1 MHRRPPVGE
10 LVYLDYAA
18 TAAVRPPQVAR
29 AVAHYIE
36 EIGATPGRGGH
47 RLALEAGR
55 IALRCRQALARLL
68 CIPGDVGRIA
78 FMANATQAL
87 NTALWGCVRRGERV
101 VVTAFDHNAVL
112 RPAARLARE
121 RDVEVVL
128 VAGAPDGSLDETAL
142 LRALDGARLLSI
154 NAASN
159 VLGTRLDVAR
169 LAALAREAGALT
181 VADLAQ
187 LAGHAPFDA
196 GAAGVDA
203 IAITGHKGLLGPQG
217 IGALWVRPDVDLDPL
232 LTGGTGGDSM
242 LRDMPAAFPDHLEA
256 GTLNGPGIAGL
267 LAGLEFLLA
276 AGVPAVHAHTM
287 SLKRRLHEGLAAVRG
302 VRVVSPLAPDGV
314 PIVTIVA
321 ERIDPATLA
330 ARLDRE
336 HGVLTRPG
344 LHCAPEA
351 HRVLGTEATGAVRFS
366 LGHASTDAHVTAA
379 VDAVARVLAAA

>member
-1 MHRRPPVGE
+1 VSE

-29 AVAHYIE
+29 AVARYLD

-47 RLALEAGR
+47 RLAIEAGR
-55 IALRCRQALARLL
+55 VVLRCRQALARLL

-87 NTALWGCVRRGERV
+87 NTALWGCVRRGDRI

-121 RDVEVVL
+121 RDVDVVL
-128 VAGAPDGSLDETAL
+128 VAGAPDGSLDEPAL
-142 LRALDGARLLSI
+142 ARALTGARLLAI

-169 LAALAREAGALT
+169 LAGHARAAGALS
-181 VADLAQ
+181 VVDLAQ

-196 GAAGVDA
+196 AAAGVDLM
-203 IAITGHKGLLGPQG
+203 AITGHKGLLGPQG
-217 IGALWVRPDVDLDPL
+217 VGALWVRDGVELDPL

-267 LAGLEFLLA
+267 LAGIELVAERGVA
-276 AGVPAVHAHTM
+276 AIHAHTM
-287 SLKRRLHEGLAAVRG
+287 SLKRRLHEGLACVPG

-314 PIVTIVA
+314 PIVTIVSD
-321 ERIDPATLA
+321 RIDPATLA
-330 ARLDRE
+330 ARLDRD

-351 HRVLGTEATGAVRFS
+351 HRVLGTETTGAVRFS
-366 LGHASTDAHVTAA
+366 LGHASTDAHVGAA
-379 VDAVARVLAAA
+379 VAAVAQVLAAA